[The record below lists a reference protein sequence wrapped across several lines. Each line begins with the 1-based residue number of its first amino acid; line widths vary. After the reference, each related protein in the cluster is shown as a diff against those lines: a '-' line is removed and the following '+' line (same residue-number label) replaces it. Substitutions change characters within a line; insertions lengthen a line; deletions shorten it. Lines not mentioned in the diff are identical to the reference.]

1 MARRE
6 HPVEIRIGPSKP
18 EFHSNR
24 HHRVFSNSE
33 NFSPLKG
40 NTKEGKERSSISAN
54 RQNGKKFS
62 PSVASTTSS
71 SPRRPTPNSI
81 LSQLFYLQSLW
92 NKSWKLVITVV
103 FVVQVP
109 LQLLQF
115 FPSPRAGL
123 SFPKCA
129 FPSLSISMLSVSN
142 VISDPSNIILIKS
155 ENLLKESLSKAREE
169 ALPAIFYFTA
179 AWCGPCRLLAP
190 VIKELSKNYPEV
202 TTYKIDIDQVQLIV
216 TVMTL
221 RKGIIDSFPVVIA
234 IYAFTLYCTVSLSS
248 LALEMGHN
256 EYWYSFYRKASK
268 GL

>member
-1 MARRE
+1 MKLPKIRLGLILGLRGL
-6 HPVEIRIGPSKP
+6 VLWTRIGPSKP

-115 FPSPRAGL
+115 LPSPRAGL

-129 FPSLSISMLSVSN
+129 FPSLSISMLSVRLAFLFVFFGTQRSLLN
-142 VISDPSNIILIKS
+142 KRTNRRRSFIYLFTIITKPPQIFLVLSYFLRIDLFLVWINCDLYFFPQINI
-155 ENLLKESLSKAREE
+155 EYFV
-169 ALPAIFYFTA
+169 LPFRF
-179 AWCGPCRLLAP
+179 
-190 VIKELSKNYPEV
+190 
-202 TTYKIDIDQVQLIV
+202 
-216 TVMTL
+216 
-221 RKGIIDSFPVVIA
+221 
-234 IYAFTLYCTVSLSS
+234 
-248 LALEMGHN
+248 
-256 EYWYSFYRKASK
+256 
-268 GL
+268 